1 MNDLIEDIRKALGV
15 YDGEKCEEL
24 AKKALEI
31 KINPIEVIGALR
43 KDLEELGKKFSE
55 GEVFLIDLMGAA
67 DAMNS
72 ALTVLKPAIEEMG
85 GAEKRGKI
93 VIATV
98 EGDIHDIGKS
108 IVGSMMVSA
117 GFEVMD
123 LGRDVP
129 TNNIIEAVKKEKP
142 DLIGVSA
149 MLTTT
154 REKQKELIKFLER
167 ENLRK
172 EVKVMVGGAPVTEEW
187 KDEIGADG
195 YGEDAVDA
203 VEVAKK
209 LLGNSG

>member
-129 TNNIIEAVKKEKP
+129 NEKIIETLKKEKP
-142 DLIGVSA
+142 DLVGVSA

-154 REKQKELIKFLER
+154 KEKQKELVELLKKEGLR
-167 ENLRK
+167 EG
-172 EVKVMVGGAPVTEEW
+172 VKVMVGGAPV
-187 KDEIGADG
+187 
-195 YGEDAVDA
+195 
-203 VEVAKK
+203 
-209 LLGNSG
+209 

>member
-129 TNNIIEAVKKEKP
+129 NEKIIETLKKEKP
-142 DLIGVSA
+142 DLVGVSA

-154 REKQKELIKFLER
+154 KEKQKELVELLKKEGLR
-167 ENLRK
+167 EG
-172 EVKVMVGGAPVTEEW
+172 VKVMVGGAPVTEEW
-187 KDEIGADG
+187 KSKIGADG

-203 VEVAKK
+203 VNVAKK
-209 LLGNSG
+209 LLSL